1 MGLLVV
7 NWLRE
12 VVAIILTTIVGGGG
26 GGALSSVSALPGVVS
41 ARGLFLL
48 DLGCFLALALTLT
61 RADRD

>member
-41 ARGLFLL
+41 ARGLFCSISGAFSPLP
-48 DLGCFLALALTLT
+48 
-61 RADRD
+61 